1 MIGDAEKFLMK
12 RKDALVSSLATLLV
26 RKKVETV
33 DELLGLSQV
42 NGNNMITL
50 SINLLAILSL
60 DFS

>member
-50 SINLLAILSL
+50 SINLFGYSV
-60 DFS
+60 S